1 MKKWLV
7 VVIVLSLGGA
17 ANAGLL
23 ISVDGQVD
31 PPNPAIALTSGQTA
45 NIGIWSDG
53 GLPADGVGYLVV
65 SGPAAADIAGA
76 SHYVSEKLIYVVGS
90 GPFEGAVGFDL
101 KEADTGNSPFLP
113 GGTLVDNITL
123 GSNGT
128 GQIDLELW
136 FDETSAGGQLQLMDT
151 QVFNMVPEP
160 MTMVLLGL
168 GALFLRHRKR

>member
-1 MKKWLV
+1 M
-7 VVIVLSLGGA
+7 
-17 ANAGLL
+17 
-23 ISVDGQVD
+23 D
-31 PPNPAIALTSGQTA
+31 
-45 NIGIWSDG
+45 
-53 GLPADGVGYLVV
+53 
-65 SGPAAADIAGA
+65 
-76 SHYVSEKLIYVVGS
+76 S

-128 GQIDLELW
+128 GQIDLELR
-136 FDETSAGGQLQLMDT
+136 FDETSAGGPLQLMDT

-168 GALFLRHRKR
+168 GGLFLRRRR